1 MISPELEA
9 ALRKERSRMLREI
22 EAINLVLGEPP
33 SVQEIELPQAEV
45 VQSPPFPYRSEP
57 LAPPSLQQKV
67 RLTQEF
73 GVFCNGRRGKV
84 ITVRNFQAYLSTNF
98 PEGSYN
104 ENSARGIVHQAF
116 KEGKLTLVTQG
127 SRGNQNPTMY
137 QVKETDEP

>member
-1 MISPELEA
+1 MISPELES
-9 ALRKERSRMLREI
+9 ALRKERSRMLKEI
-22 EAINLVLGEPP
+22 EAINVVLGEDPP
-33 SVQEIELPQAEV
+33 VKEV
-45 VQSPPFPYRSEP
+45 EPPEVEETQSPPFPYRTEP
-57 LAPPSLQQKV
+57 LAPPPPQQKV

-137 QVKETDEP
+137 QVKETA